1 MHYINLDNIFK
12 TYQQKGFVVIKNF
25 LKKKKINEIYKNLE
39 KIENNLKKLR
49 IRKRDL
55 NLVNGKINSMHGL
68 TKYNN
73 YFKNFSKNRDILK
86 VCGKLL
92 ASEPEFREAE
102 YFAKPAKQGLE
113 SPMHQDNFYWN
124 VIGGNALTMW
134 FALEKS
140 TKKNGGVKYI
150 PKTHKLGVVSHVPS
164 YAPGSSQKV
173 SNRIIRK
180 YNKYIIPKLNPGDVL
195 IHHSEVIHGSG
206 SNKSNKSR
214 RGLTLQFKDKFSKYD
229 YVAIKKYEKNLN
241 KQIKKRLDKNN

>member
-1 MHYINLDNIFK
+1 MHYSKLDNVKNI
-12 TYQQKGFVVIKNF
+12 YQQRGFVVIKKF
-25 LKKKKINEIYKNLE
+25 LKKKKINEIFKNLE
-39 KIENNLKKLR
+39 KIEKSLKKFKF
-49 IRKRDL
+49 RKRDV

-68 TKYNN
+68 TRYNN
-73 YFKNFSKNRDILK
+73 YFKNFSKNQDILK
-86 VCGKLL
+86 LCAKLL
-92 ASEPEFREAE
+92 ESKPEFREAE
-102 YFAKPAKQGLE
+102 YFAKPAKQGLK

-124 VIGGNALTMW
+124 VKGGNALTMW

-173 SNRIIRK
+173 SDKIIRK
-180 YNKYIIPKLNPGDVL
+180 YKKYIIPNLNPGDVL
-195 IHHSEVIHGSG
+195 IHHSQVIHGSD

-229 YVAIKKYEKNLN
+229 YIAIKRYENSLN
-241 KQIKKRLDKNN
+241 KQIKKRLNKNN